1 MGKNITIAEGNIGRH
16 FGPVPRIYT
25 PLQGENAGLCAWVP
39 EDETEAET
47 LYITKNG
54 TYDAA
59 EMEKYG
65 WSEIEV
71 DITPESRGSDDS
83 GTSWDVTLGDDGPE
97 VTFGD
102 DDFGDDTSG
111 GATITLGDDGPE
123 IDIDDQKYPIDP
135 DDMGFDTDKDVTLS
149 WDKKT
154 KTVTICGE
162 QVETGKLT
170 LGRYDPVTGDLSL
183 QETPSEIIVT
193 AFPRQMIFES
203 GKYIDYIGLQVAGL
217 DSNNQR
223 NPIPFEQLK
232 FPVTRASLEEAISE
246 YIVPTIEDSKMWRKY
261 GKTFGYTTI
270 PVGTVLIGNIWYDDT
285 ETGRTYTLVS
295 AEDTVYVA
303 MRWTEWNEGR
313 YKYDHMVL
321 ASWGE
326 FTFEYYGPD
335 GTSPRPYDHW
345 SRHTYVNRPT
355 FLHDYYHRYF
365 ASFGFQSVPGKNTI
379 VSRTGKPNDGDA
391 MAEDMLTF
399 TGQKVSHVQT
409 CPVEWVRPCDGQMLE
424 TSISIEVVEPQ
435 YGHAE
440 GGGGSSAGGGAGRN

>member
-1 MGKNITIAEGNIGRH
+1 MGKNISIAEGGVGRH
-16 FGPVPRIYT
+16 FGPVPRVYT

-47 LYITKNG
+47 LHVTKNG

-59 EMEKYG
+59 EMGKYG
-65 WSEIEV
+65 WTEIEV

-149 WDKKT
+149 WDEKT

-193 AFPRQMIFES
+193 AFLRQMIYES

-217 DSNNQR
+217 ISDNQR

-232 FPVTRASLEEAISE
+232 FPVTRASLEESIAQYRTPE
-246 YIVPTIEDSKMWRKY
+246 LEDSLMWSNY
-261 GKTFGYTTI
+261 GKTFGYTAI
-270 PVGTVLIGNIWYDDT
+270 PVGTVIIGNIWYDDT
-285 ETGRTYTLVS
+285 DTGRTYTLVG
-295 AEDTVYVA
+295 AEDIVYA
-303 MRWTEWNEGR
+303 CIGIDEWDI
-313 YKYDHMVL
+313 YKYDNIYL

-326 FTFEYYGPD
+326 FTIEYYGPD
-335 GTSPRPYDHW
+335 GTRPRPYDTW
-345 SRHTYVNRPT
+345 TRSTRTIIPSRYNSFHERNYG
-355 FLHDYYHRYF
+355 DYYIQALPDKNPFPSTNIPYNGYYLVYDMMTFSGQSAQYF
-365 ASFGFQSVPGKNTI
+365 QN
-379 VSRTGKPNDGDA
+379 
-391 MAEDMLTF
+391 
-399 TGQKVSHVQT
+399 
-409 CPVEWVRPCDGQMLE
+409 CPIQWVRPCDGQTLE

-435 YGHAE
+435 YGQAE
-440 GGGGSSAGGGAGRN
+440 GGGGQSAGGGAGRN